1 MHGGLHHKGRLA
13 CAGLPDDQE
22 RATLAEPAVIA
33 QDGGRVILTLEG
45 QQGVE
50 VHALRAVSGLGA
62 LTLICQTCIVVEQC
76 IRVGGVRSRV
86 RCLTEEGGV
95 GNEVDVL
102 RAICR
107 RTGKKISDC

>member
-1 MHGGLHHKGRLA
+1 MHGGLHHQRRLA
-13 CAGLPDDQE
+13 GARLPDDQE
-22 RATLAEPAVIA
+22 RATLTEPAMVA
-33 QDGGRVILTLEG
+33 KDGGRVILTLEG

-50 VHALRAVSGLGA
+50 VHALRSVAGLRRIA
-62 LTLICQTCIVVEQC
+62 LICQTSIVVEQC
-76 IRVGGVRSRV
+76 IRVGGVVSRV

-107 RTGKKISDC
+107 RTGIADQE